1 MAINNGIQ
9 DGFIG
14 NLRNANAATTKKE
27 TKETKSEPS
36 KQNNGEFFSKARD
49 AVKEVVSKAKTNSG
63 RKSEKQKLN
72 DFIESYR
79 SASKETKEAVQS
91 RLKADSVANDFIT
104 RFRDADEYTQ
114 RRIANKLRDGSE
126 ESAGVM
132 NKLLSSVEPGFQG
145 PSGEFFNKRPE
156 PQVPQQPQQP
166 QELQE
171 PQGPTMQ
178 APKEPEGPQGAS
190 QEDSGTD
197 VVEYTYKPGDT
208 FGRVLMKIGLSDG
221 RNLWGDNG
229 DVAYYTKQLVDQGF
243 WPSGQPGNIP
253 VGSTIRLRR
262 RGWEN
267 QTPAKNTPMVPDAV
281 TGKMISAERRA

>member
-1 MAINNGIQ
+1 MAISNGIQ

-27 TKETKSEPS
+27 TKSEPA
-36 KQNNGEFFSKARD
+36 KKGNGEFFSKASN
-49 AVKEVVSKAKTNSG
+49 AVKEAASKAKANSG

-79 SASKETKEAVQS
+79 NASKETKEAVQS

-132 NKLLSSVEPGFQG
+132 NKLLSSVEPGFRG

-156 PQVPQQPQQP
+156 PQQPQQP
-166 QELQE
+166 QEPQE

-190 QEDSGTD
+190 QEGPGAVRMENGGD

-208 FGRVLMKIGLSDG
+208 FGRVLMNIGLSDG
-221 RNLWGDNG
+221 KNLWGDNG

-243 WPSGQPGNIP
+243 WPNGQPGNIP
-253 VGSTIRLRR
+253 VGSKIRLRR
-262 RGWEN
+262 R
-267 QTPAKNTPMVPDAV
+267 K
-281 TGKMISAERRA
+281 